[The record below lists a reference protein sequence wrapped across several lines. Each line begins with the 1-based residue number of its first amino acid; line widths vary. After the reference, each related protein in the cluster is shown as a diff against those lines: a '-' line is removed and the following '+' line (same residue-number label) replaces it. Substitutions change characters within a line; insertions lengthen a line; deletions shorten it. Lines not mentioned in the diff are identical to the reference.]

1 MPRSVVRNIPYTI
14 LISGADGAANN
25 ALSCAFSAS
34 LNPTAAVTYEV
45 WFNPQGSRKA
55 FVLMDNSVA
64 GVTTSPLI
72 IIGSNGSISWYSTI
86 NGTTRNIVNAT
97 SKLVNWGES
106 NMLTA
111 TYTGS
116 AINLLLNG
124 EKLTEE
130 ITGLSGAIGANSGS
144 LRWGAYFSG
153 GSGLTMQGY
162 LYRPRLYAAG
172 CTLAEHR
179 ARYFSNVTSNAL
191 QAALRLDCA
200 MTEGSGS
207 TSADVSGNG
216 NTVTLGASA
225 SWSTVSPG
233 KNRSAITTSRSAITT
248 ARTAITAARTPI
260 TP

>member
-1 MPRSVVRNIPYTI
+1 MPRHVVRDIPYSVY
-14 LISGADGAANN
+14 LDGSNGSAGN
-25 ALSCAFSAS
+25 ALSCAFSAT

-45 WFNPQGSRKA
+45 WLNPQGARKA

-86 NGTTRNIVNAT
+86 NGTTRNIANAT
-97 SKLVNWGES
+97 SKLVNWGEQ

-116 AINLLLNG
+116 AVNLLVNG

-130 ITGLSGAIGANSGS
+130 ITGLSGAIGANTGS

-153 GSGLTMQGY
+153 GSALTMQGY

-179 ARYFSNVTSNAL
+179 ARYFSNVTSSAL

-207 TSADVSGNG
+207 TIADISGNG
-216 NTVTLGASA
+216 NTTTLGASA

-233 KNRSAITTSRSAITT
+233 KNRSAITTARSAITTARSLITT
-248 ARTAITAARTPI
+248 ARTAITP
-260 TP
+260 